1 MNRIYVQY
9 VPMRRAVPLCTLL
22 RNILS
27 FSLKLF
33 TRVLKSKEV
42 DRFLGS
48 QCILILIAN
57 LNIVS
62 NSEMKTRSASWFHVS
77 CQVCVELSLS

>member
-1 MNRIYVQY
+1 MNGIYVQY

-42 DRFLGS
+42 DRFLRS

-62 NSEMKTRSASWFHVS
+62 NSEMKTRSASWFHVG
-77 CQVCVELSLS
+77 